1 MKNKSVLELA
11 DVKLILAA
19 AEAEAVK
26 NGWGVPIAVVDDG
39 GNMLGFSRLD
49 NVAPVS
55 AHIAASKAHTSAMG
69 CR

>member
-26 NGWGVPIAVVDDG
+26 NGWGVAIAVVDDG
-39 GNMLGFSRLD
+39 GNAEPM
-49 NVAPVS
+49 
-55 AHIAASKAHTSAMG
+55 
-69 CR
+69 